1 MKLVEQLTV
10 LAANKPGVLANICGS
25 LSDENINILGIMVV
39 DHLEY
44 AMIRMIVSDSKKA
57 THLLGEAGILVYE
70 GEVLQISLK
79 KGPGSL
85 EYVAEILAEEN
96 LNIEY
101 VYGTESSDNGEA
113 VLYLKTNH
121 NQKALEILG
130 KKLDKFK

>member
-1 MKLVEQLTV
+1 MKVVEQLTI

-25 LSDENINILGIMVV
+25 LSDENINIVGITVV

-44 AMIRMIVSDSKKA
+44 AMIRMVVDNPRKA
-57 THLLGEAGILVYE
+57 VHLLGEAGILVYE
-70 GEVLQISLK
+70 GEVLQITLK

-101 VYGTESSDNGEA
+101 VYGTESSNNGEA
-113 VLYLKTNH
+113 VLYLKTNN
-121 NQKALEILG
+121 NQKALEVLN